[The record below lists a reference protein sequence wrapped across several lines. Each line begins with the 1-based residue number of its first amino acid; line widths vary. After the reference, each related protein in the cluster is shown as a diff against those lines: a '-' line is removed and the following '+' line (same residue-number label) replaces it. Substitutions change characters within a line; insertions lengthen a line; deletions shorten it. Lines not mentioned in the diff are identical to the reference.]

1 MDSTDAARG
10 VAALRQAAPD
20 RAVEI
25 AIAVQ
30 RAFFVDGL
38 SLSDPDTYR
47 KVAEAV
53 GLDARSALAAMAA
66 PLSKTAAEADFR
78 RSAKLAVTGFPTL
91 LAVADR
97 KSIAPPF
104 RRRRRPQRLVRAP
117 TSRPRSK
124 GWSRVRPGR

>member
-78 RSAKLAVTGFPTL
+78 RSAKLAVTGFP
-91 LAVADR
+91 R
-97 KSIAPPF
+97 AP
-104 RRRRRPQRLVRAP
+104 RRRRPQEHCTTVPAPSPTP
-117 TSRPRSK
+117 TSGEGAHLAS
-124 GWSRVRPGR
+124 